1 MFVDLVSVVLRSDI
15 FPPGILSR
23 RYCLSKRCDM
33 SVQQFWEHERVA
45 ELRRRIVSSLI
56 GKKWHLDCVV
66 VGTGVAKWQIGARH
80 PYAFR

>member
-1 MFVDLVSVVLRSDI
+1 
-15 FPPGILSR
+15 
-23 RYCLSKRCDM
+23 M